1 MPKLC
6 AALGTLIGHTPGL
19 AQGTQNSTVL
29 ASESAFMTPTMI
41 RGQKC
46 GYFLTSI
53 IGTGI
58 FGTRVADTYRSVLR
72 RDRNRYNSHAGQG
85 VCAS

>member
-1 MPKLC
+1 
-6 AALGTLIGHTPGL
+6 
-19 AQGTQNSTVL
+19 
-29 ASESAFMTPTMI
+29 MTPTMV

-46 GYFLTSI
+46 GYSLTSI